1 MGLEIYSFKNKE
13 RIMNW
18 SITRVKQLIKEETD
32 ADIIMEETGIKR
44 SPLQAIVALMNQRDQ
59 KFYTIKG
66 LFKGDSV

>member
-44 SPLQAIVALMNQRDQ
+44 SPLQAIVALMNQKDQ